1 MTVEPVTAAVLKGVS
16 PATSPPGWFAGAGD
30 NRDHAIRSWTP
41 DRSGYLSTVCG
52 RPSAHAGRTVNEP
65 CPDCEKTFVRARNL
79 RLPWSASEADLEGR

>member
-1 MTVEPVTAAVLKGVS
+1 MTVEPMTAAVPRGVS

-52 RPSAHAGRTVNEP
+52 RPSAQAGRMVNEP
-65 CPDCEKTFVRARNL
+65 CLDCDKAFGRARDVG
-79 RLPWSASEADLEGR
+79 LPWSASEADHEGR